1 MTERIMRMKR
11 KIDIT
16 KTETVEVKQT
26 VELDSFWVLRGIKDT
41 GTKKEVVAE
50 LRLDDIPTDEKIAQF
65 LIDNPKADFCSAVH
79 NFEIVR

>member
-1 MTERIMRMKR
+1 MKR

-41 GTKKEVVAE
+41 GSDKKVVAE
-50 LRLDDIPTDEKIAQF
+50 LRMKESPSHEDIAQF
-65 LIDNPKADFCSAVH
+65 LIDNPKANFCSVTH

>member
-1 MTERIMRMKR
+1 MKR

-41 GTKKEVVAE
+41 GSDKKVVAE
-50 LRLDDIPTDEKIAQF
+50 LRMKGSPSHEDIAQF
-65 LIDNPKADFCSAVH
+65 LIDNPQADFCSVVH
-79 NFEIVR
+79 NFEIVK